1 LRVAA
6 DPDEISQSGLTQAAQ
21 QRWLSVAVAVFL
33 HVLVFWG
40 LASSMLLRILDV
52 PDQMSEPRIVALAP
66 RDVLPPPDAET
77 FGPVDAIATLPRFRP
92 RLGAM
97 ALQRREGDPALAVW
111 TYLCNRDG
119 SLSEAVRRD
128 CPEFRFG
135 DAALGMN
142 DPLNRSGDI
151 GALLSAETA
160 TMSLEEAGRAKG
172 WFKPKTPWPAEGARV
187 KGDTLGLPGH
197 NPFTILPK

>member
-1 LRVAA
+1 
-6 DPDEISQSGLTQAAQ
+6 
-21 QRWLSVAVAVFL
+21 
-33 HVLVFWG
+33 
-40 LASSMLLRILDV
+40 MLLRILEV

-66 RDVLPPPDAET
+66 RDVPPPPDVET
-77 FGPVDAIATLPRFRP
+77 FGAVDAIATLPRFRP

-119 SLSEAVRRD
+119 SLSEAVRRE

-151 GALLSAETA
+151 GALLGSDTA
-160 TMSLEEAGRAKG
+160 TMTLEEAAVSRGWIKMPPPKG
-172 WFKPKTPWPAEGARV
+172 QTGLVNRTDKSHSDPASDRLGPLPWDVGASKGATPTWSKDRPEV
-187 KGDTLGLPGH
+187 VPD
-197 NPFTILPK
+197 FQ